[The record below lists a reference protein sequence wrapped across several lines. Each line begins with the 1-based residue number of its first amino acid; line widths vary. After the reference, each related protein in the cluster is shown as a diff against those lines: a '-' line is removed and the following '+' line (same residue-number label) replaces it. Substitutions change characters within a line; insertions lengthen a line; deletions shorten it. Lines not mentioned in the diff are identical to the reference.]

1 MKTEVQ
7 NTTITVSELNQW
19 KSPIPYIF
27 CGLALIM
34 LGLAGLA
41 LIIRSCSCRESS
53 SESSNERN
61 PTNPLH
67 SLQTEMETRVNVVI
81 MAGETN
87 PTFLAMPVPSISIS
101 KSPSN

>member
-7 NTTITVSELNQW
+7 NTTITVSELNRW
-19 KSPIPYIF
+19 NSPIPYIF

-67 SLQTEMETRVNVVI
+67 SLQTEMETRVKVVI